1 MEHLYSVTPL
11 LEDHFEERGM
21 KNVYMYNDLLTSV
34 ANRDKNTEGLLSY
47 ASWDKTCDNCLSKT

>member
-34 ANRDKNTEGLLSY
+34 ANRDKKYRG
-47 ASWDKTCDNCLSKT
+47 ASLIRFLGKNL